1 MVLDISWIVGENM
14 SLKRKYFRVMI
25 IGLISIP
32 IIFIIVNY
40 MMLAIILFSEHFF
53 KVEIKDP
60 FNGTIL
66 TFITYTL
73 FFMILFGL
81 VLLGSRY
88 IKQITQR
95 INDMEK
101 TVKLIAYEDNLP
113 EKLLVKSHKQDEINQ
128 LGLSINLLIDRLRYK
143 EIELQERISNEQNHI
158 NQISHDVNTPLTALR
173 LELFQLSQ
181 QYRIE
186 DEDIEVSYERID
198 YISKLIKSISID
210 RIENINYFYTFNNKV
225 NINKISKRV
234 LEKWGYLLNKK
245 SIDTQFEIL
254 DKEVIWLGENLWY
267 ERLFEN
273 IISNIYEHSNANNI
287 KVIIMNTRVSVKD
300 DGVGF
305 DVIKHKNSNGLSIIQ
320 DISERFSLDVSITSN
335 NEGTNITLCNN
346 QVQNTT

>member
-1 MVLDISWIVGENM
+1 M

-32 IIFIIVNY
+32 VIFIIVNY
-40 MMLAIILFSEHFF
+40 MMLATILFSERFF

-66 TFITYTL
+66 TFITYML

-101 TVKLIAYEDNLP
+101 TVKLIAYADKLP
-113 EKLLVKSHKQDEINQ
+113 EKILVKNHRQDEIDE
-128 LGLSINLLIDRLRYK
+128 LGLSINILIDRLRYK
-143 EIELQERISNEQNHI
+143 EIELQERINSEQNHI
-158 NQISHDVNTPLTALR
+158 SQISHDVNTPLTALR

-181 QYRIE
+181 QYCIE
-186 DEDIEVSYERID
+186 DEDIEISYERID

-210 RIENINYFYTFNNKV
+210 RMENINYFYTFNNKV
-225 NINKISKRV
+225 NINEITKKV
-234 LEKWGYLLNKK
+234 LEKWRYLLNKK
-245 SIDTQFEIL
+245 AIDIQFEIL

-273 IISNIYEHSNANNI
+273 IISNIYEHSDANNI
-287 KVIIMNTRVSVKD
+287 RVIIMNTRVSVKD
-300 DGVGF
+300 DGIGF
-305 DVIKHKNSNGLSIIQ
+305 NLVKHKDSNGLSIIHN
-320 DISERFSLDVSITSN
+320 IAERFSLDLSITSN

-346 QVQNTT
+346 HVQNAT

>member
-1 MVLDISWIVGENM
+1 M

-32 IIFIIVNY
+32 VIFIIVNY
-40 MMLAIILFSEHFF
+40 MMLATILFSERFF

-81 VLLGSRY
+81 ILLGSRY

-101 TVKLIAYEDNLP
+101 TVKLIAYADKLP
-113 EKLLVKSHKQDEINQ
+113 EKILVKNHRQDEIDE
-128 LGLSINLLIDRLRYK
+128 LGLSINILIDRLRYK
-143 EIELQERISNEQNHI
+143 EIELQERINSEQNHI
-158 NQISHDVNTPLTALR
+158 SQISHDVNTPLTALR

-181 QYRIE
+181 QYCIE
-186 DEDIEVSYERID
+186 DEDIEISYERID

-225 NINKISKRV
+225 NINEISKKV
-234 LEKWGYLLNKK
+234 LEKWRYLLNKK
-245 SIDTQFEIL
+245 AIDIQFEIL

-273 IISNIYEHSNANNI
+273 IISNIYEHSDANNI
-287 KVIIMNTRVSVKD
+287 RVIIMNTQVSVKD
-300 DGVGF
+300 DGIGF
-305 DVIKHKNSNGLSIIQ
+305 NLVKHKDSNGLSIIHN
-320 DISERFSLDVSITSN
+320 IAERFSLDLSITSN

-346 QVQNTT
+346 HVQNTT

>member
-1 MVLDISWIVGENM
+1 M

-32 IIFIIVNY
+32 VIFIIVNY
-40 MMLAIILFSEHFF
+40 MMLATILFSERFF

-101 TVKLIAYEDNLP
+101 TVKLIAYADKLP
-113 EKLLVKSHKQDEINQ
+113 EKILVKNHRQDEIDE
-128 LGLSINLLIDRLRYK
+128 LGLSINILIDRLRYK
-143 EIELQERISNEQNHI
+143 EIELQERINSEQNHI
-158 NQISHDVNTPLTALR
+158 SQISHDVNTPLTALR

-181 QYRIE
+181 QYCIE
-186 DEDIEVSYERID
+186 DEDIEISYERID

-225 NINKISKRV
+225 NINEISKKV
-234 LEKWGYLLNKK
+234 LEKWRYLLNKK
-245 SIDTQFEIL
+245 AIDIQFEIL

-273 IISNIYEHSNANNI
+273 IISNIYEHSDANNI
-287 KVIIMNTRVSVKD
+287 RVIIMNTQVSVKD
-300 DGVGF
+300 DGIGF
-305 DVIKHKNSNGLSIIQ
+305 NLVKHKDSNGLSIIHN
-320 DISERFSLDVSITSN
+320 IAERFSLDLSITSN

-346 QVQNTT
+346 HVQNTT

>member
-1 MVLDISWIVGENM
+1 M

-32 IIFIIVNY
+32 VIFIIVNY
-40 MMLAIILFSEHFF
+40 MMLATILFSERFF

-66 TFITYTL
+66 TFITYIL

-101 TVKLIAYEDNLP
+101 TVKLIAYADKLP
-113 EKLLVKSHKQDEINQ
+113 EKILIKNHRQDEIDE
-128 LGLSINLLIDRLRYK
+128 LGLSINILIDRLRYK
-143 EIELQERISNEQNHI
+143 EIELQERINSEQNHI
-158 NQISHDVNTPLTALR
+158 SQISHDVNTPLTALR

-181 QYRIE
+181 QYCIE
-186 DEDIEVSYERID
+186 DEDIEISYERID

-225 NINKISKRV
+225 NINEITKKV
-234 LEKWGYLLNKK
+234 LEKWRYLLNKK
-245 SIDTQFEIL
+245 AIDIQFEIL

-273 IISNIYEHSNANNI
+273 IISNIYEHSDANNI
-287 KVIIMNTRVSVKD
+287 RVIIMNTRVSVKD
-300 DGVGF
+300 DGIGF
-305 DVIKHKNSNGLSIIQ
+305 NLVKHKDSNGLSIIHN
-320 DISERFSLDVSITSN
+320 IAERFSLDLSITSN

-346 QVQNTT
+346 HVQNTT